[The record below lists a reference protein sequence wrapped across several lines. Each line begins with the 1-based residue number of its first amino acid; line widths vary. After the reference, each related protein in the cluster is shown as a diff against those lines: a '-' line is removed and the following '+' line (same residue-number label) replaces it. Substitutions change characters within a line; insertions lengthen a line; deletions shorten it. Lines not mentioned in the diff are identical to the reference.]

1 VCAPSTLTA
10 PPNEGSLK
18 EQKQDHQSPSG
29 TAEWFSGPEL
39 DAHLASVGHLAAGLH
54 LESHGRRHAARLE
67 AESTLQLRHLTEAA
81 EAVVVVD
88 TPNLLFQDGALY
100 GATAAETYCHLWRN
114 LYRRRRIAT
123 VFVQELL
130 VGHSAP
136 VFSLL
141 GGLSVASG
149 RYHRAAQ
156 GTKGCSN
163 TDGSSSRSSDGVT
176 TSVDLDCA
184 VVTVG
189 REPEAGD
196 YATIKLI
203 TQLRR
208 KYEAAGPR
216 TGRSMPAMVLLTR
229 DQELGNAVTGIFGPS
244 AQSGIVTWGSS
255 VWNLPQAVSAS
266 LPFKAAK

>member
-1 VCAPSTLTA
+1 
-10 PPNEGSLK
+10 
-18 EQKQDHQSPSG
+18 
-29 TAEWFSGPEL
+29 L
-39 DAHLASVGHLAAGLH
+39 DAHLAGVGHLAAGLH
-54 LESHGRRHAARLE
+54 LESHGRPHAARLE

-156 GTKGCSN
+156 SSDAKGSTPSTN
-163 TDGSSSRSSDGVT
+163 SSSSSNRSDSVS
-176 TSVDLDCA
+176 SVDLDCA

-208 KYEAAGPR
+208 KYEAAAPR

-266 LPFKAAK
+266 LPFKAK